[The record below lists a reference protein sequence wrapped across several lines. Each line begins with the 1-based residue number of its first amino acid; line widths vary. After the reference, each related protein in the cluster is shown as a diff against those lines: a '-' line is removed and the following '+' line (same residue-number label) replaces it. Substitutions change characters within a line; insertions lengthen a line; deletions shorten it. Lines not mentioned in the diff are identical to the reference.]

1 MNKGLFLI
9 SCFFCA
15 LLQSTSSKAEPILRY
30 QLELSEIPTK
40 AQLSIQTKQLGTFQ
54 LAAVRSMKAN
64 VAPQTELFCLWQGK
78 VSKATLDTDLVC
90 EEVRWPVDFIELTQQ
105 DYDVSQQ
112 QNLYSDQGWWL
123 LTEWDD
129 VLRIKGAGVA
139 ELCLMQKDQLSDCKS
154 IPAEN
159 QPPLFYLAGKTLSS
173 IKIANQR
180 FDIYSNTDIGALLG
194 PTQLKLQQAQFDYLM
209 QVTAAKPS
217 QSISLLWLGVSPAQ
231 RNLGGAAGLNSYLA
245 NFHYDASGINV
256 KSQQRL
262 WWISGHELFHM
273 LYSKSLALWQSES
286 LAHYFGYKSLLKAG
300 VQPEHTPLYYA
311 EKAASGS
318 VATAGLYLAQQK
330 VAEQQDYRY
339 YALFYDKGA
348 AFWYELDL
356 LLQQQD
362 KSLDQYLPML
372 HLQHTEEYQLPAGF
386 IEAVSQAVGK
396 QRFEQLQ
403 QRYLTAAPSL

>member
-15 LLQSTSSKAEPILRY
+15 LLQSTSGKAEPILRY

-40 AQLSIQTKQLGTFQ
+40 AQLSIQTKPLGTFQ
-54 LAAVRSMKAN
+54 LTAARSMKSEIS
-64 VAPQTELFCLWQGK
+64 APTELVCLRQGK
-78 VSKATLDTDLVC
+78 ASKAILDTDLIC
-90 EEVRWPVDFIELTQQ
+90 DEVRWPVHFIELKQQ
-105 DYDVSQQ
+105 DYNVSQQ
-112 QNLYSDQGWWL
+112 QNLYSEQGWWL

-129 VLRIKGAGVA
+129 LLRVKGAGTA
-139 ELCLMQKDQLSDCKS
+139 ELCLKQKDQLSDCKS

-217 QSISLLWLGVSPAQ
+217 QSISLLWLGVSSAQ
-231 RNLGGAAGLNSYLA
+231 RSLGGAAGLNSYLA
-245 NFHYDASGINV
+245 NFHYDASGINA

-273 LYSKSLALWQSES
+273 LYNKPLALWQSES

-300 VQPEHTPLYYA
+300 IQPEHTPLYYA

-330 VAEQQDYRY
+330 VAEQQDYSY

-348 AFWYELDL
+348 AFWFELDQ
-356 LLQQQD
+356 LLQQQGN
-362 KSLDQYLPML
+362 SLDQYLALLEQQP
-372 HLQHTEEYQLPAGF
+372 ESSQLPAGF

-396 QRFEQLQ
+396 PRFEQLQ
-403 QRYLTAAPSL
+403 QRYLTAAPSS

>member
-15 LLQSTSSKAEPILRY
+15 LLQSTNGKAEPILRY
-30 QLELSEIPTK
+30 QLELSENPTK

-54 LAAVRSMKAN
+54 LTAARSMKSEIS
-64 VAPQTELFCLWQGK
+64 APTELVCLRQGK
-78 VSKATLDTDLVC
+78 ASEATLDTDLIC
-90 EEVRWPVDFIELTQQ
+90 DEVRWPVHFIELKQQ
-105 DYDVSQQ
+105 DYNVSQQ
-112 QNLYSDQGWWL
+112 QNLYSEQGWWL

-129 VLRIKGAGVA
+129 LLRVKGAGTA
-139 ELCLMQKDQLSDCKS
+139 ELCLKQKDQLSDCKS
-154 IPAEN
+154 IAAEN
-159 QPPLFYLAGKTLSS
+159 QPPLFYLVGKTLSS

-231 RNLGGAAGLNSYLA
+231 RSLGGAAGLNSYLA
-245 NFHYDASGINV
+245 NFHYDASGINA

-273 LYSKSLALWQSES
+273 LYNKPLALWQSES

-300 VQPEHTPLYYA
+300 IQPEHTPLYYA
-311 EKAASGS
+311 EKAASGPI
-318 VATAGLYLAQQK
+318 ATAGLYLAQ
-330 VAEQQDYRY
+330 
-339 YALFYDKGA
+339 
-348 AFWYELDL
+348 
-356 LLQQQD
+356 
-362 KSLDQYLPML
+362 
-372 HLQHTEEYQLPAGF
+372 
-386 IEAVSQAVGK
+386 
-396 QRFEQLQ
+396 
-403 QRYLTAAPSL
+403 

>member
-15 LLQSTSSKAEPILRY
+15 LLQSTIGKAEPILRY
-30 QLELSEIPTK
+30 QLELSENPTK

-54 LAAVRSMKAN
+54 LAAARNMKSELSPA
-64 VAPQTELFCLWQGK
+64 TELLCLRQGK
-78 VSKATLDTDLVC
+78 ASKATLDTDLIC
-90 EEVRWPVDFIELTQQ
+90 DEVRWPVHFMELTQQ

-112 QNLYSDQGWWL
+112 QNLYSTQGWWL

-129 VLRIKGAGVA
+129 LLRIKGAAVA
-139 ELCLMQKDQLSDCKS
+139 EICLKQKDQWSDCKS

-159 QPPLFYLAGKTLSS
+159 QPPLFYLVGKTLSS

-209 QVTAAKPS
+209 QLTAAKPS
-217 QSISLLWLGVSPAQ
+217 QSISLLWLGVSLAQ

-245 NFHYDASGINV
+245 NFHFDTSGISA

-273 LYSKSLALWQSES
+273 LYNKPLALWQSES
-286 LAHYFGYKSLLKAG
+286 LAHYFGYKSLLQAG
-300 VQPEHTPLYYA
+300 IQPEHSPLYYL
-311 EKAASGS
+311 ENAASGPH
-318 VATAGLYLAQQK
+318 ATAGLYLAQQK
-330 VAEQQDYRY
+330 VAEQQDYSY
-339 YALFYDKGA
+339 YGLFYDKGA
-348 AFWYELDL
+348 AFWYELDQ
-356 LLQQQD
+356 LLQQQG
-362 KSLDQYLPML
+362 KSLDLYLPLL
-372 HLQHTEEYQLPAGF
+372 HPQKQSSYELPADF
-386 IEAVSQAVGK
+386 SDAVSQFVGK
-396 QRFEQLQ
+396 QNFELLQ
-403 QRYLTAAPSL
+403 QRYLTAAPSQ

>member
-9 SCFFCA
+9 SFFFCA
-15 LLQSTSSKAEPILRY
+15 LLQSTGSKAEPILRY
-30 QLELSEIPTK
+30 QLELSENPAK

-54 LAAVRSMKAN
+54 LAAARSIKSEAS
-64 VAPQTELFCLWQGK
+64 PPTELVCLRQDITTK
-78 VSKATLDTDLVC
+78 VTLDMDLIC
-90 EEVRWPVDFIELTQQ
+90 DEVRWPVHFIELKQQ

-112 QNLYSDQGWWL
+112 QNLYSGQGWWL

-129 VLRIKGAGVA
+129 LLRVKGVDVA
-139 ELCLMQKDQLSDCKS
+139 ELCLKQKDQWSDCKS

-159 QPPLFYLAGKTLSS
+159 QPPLFYLAGKTLIS

-194 PTQLKLQQAQFDYLM
+194 PTQLQLQQAQFDYLM
-209 QVTAAKPS
+209 KLTAAKPS
-217 QSISLLWLGVSPAQ
+217 LSISLLWLGVSPNQ

-245 NFHYDASGINV
+245 NFHYDASGISA

-273 LYSKSLALWQSES
+273 LYNKPLALWQSES

-300 VQPEHTPLYYA
+300 IQPEHTPLYYA
-311 EKAASGS
+311 EKAASGP

-330 VAEQQDYRY
+330 VAEQQDYSY
-339 YALFYDKGA
+339 YGLFYDKGA
-348 AFWYELDL
+348 AFWYELDQ
-356 LLQQQD
+356 LLQQQG
-362 KSLDQYLPML
+362 KSLDLYLPLL
-372 HLQHTEEYQLPAGF
+372 HQQQPESDQLPSCF
-386 IEAVSQAVGK
+386 IDAVSQIMGK

-403 QRYLTAAPSL
+403 QRYLTAVSSS